1 MADAS
6 SWSRLGTLVTK
17 HQKVQAIID
26 TDYMGTRYKFAGP
39 PRGDDE
45 QQAHRDLC
53 YIRAAAE
60 GSLSHVDGLCA
71 MQIAAKLL
79 RDEAKALARGGIWQD
94 AAGSYYARFRYIDAG
109 ITEKKILGPPRQSEQ
124 RAENDLATLREAA
137 RAQKTWPEQ
146 VAAMQQAA
154 QILRENAQRENRVA
168 RGVAQYEAQ
177 KQAHKAEDSD
187 PETSGD
193 EDDGADDDLDDAMV
207 AKLVADL
214 PPLRARPPPPVDP
227 NDANVQL
234 ACFRFSL
241 ERPETLEAILLARAD
256 PNLIVGDG
264 NVSPLRKA
272 MLYARENKD
281 AARMRELLLEHGA
294 DESAYERRRWE
305 ERCAA
310 DAGEAAWLQN
320 FHRSA

>member
-1 MADAS
+1 MTQKDSQFVA
-6 SWSRLGTLVTK
+6 RVNTKVLGTQYQFV
-17 HQKVQAIID
+17 
-26 TDYMGTRYKFAGP
+26 GP
-39 PRGDDE
+39 LRGQDE
-45 QQAHRDLC
+45 QLAYQDLC

-60 GSLSHVDGLCA
+60 GALTRVQGLRD
-71 MQIAAKLL
+71 MQTAAKLL
-79 RDEAKALARGGIWQD
+79 RDEAKALARGGIKQG
-94 AAGSYYARFRYIDAG
+94 AAGSWFARFKYVDCG
-109 ITEKKILGPPRQSEQ
+109 ITKKEIVGPPRQSER
-124 RAENDLATLREAA
+124 RAENDLPTLREAA

-154 QILRENAQRENRVA
+154 QVLRESAQLEKRVA

-193 EDDGADDDLDDAMV
+193 EDDGFDDAMV

-264 NVSPLRKA
+264 DISPLRKA